1 MSVVWTLLNQRAPDS
16 SRSTADQDGALRHSF
31 ERTIFSLSDLAQ
43 QSALVVG
50 AHPDDELIGAGAM
63 LRRLREAGLVTATG
77 GAPGNGRNARGA
89 GFTSNWRYER
99 ARRREAA
106 AALSLLQRPLQP
118 MLNLGLPDQRVIFRI
133 DPLVRQLM
141 RVLRTGKFNVIITH
155 PYEGGHPDHDA
166 VALAV
171 HAACRLIERVGKA
184 APVIVEMACYHLY
197 DGQMVYGGFL
207 SHLEA
212 GPVEIFQLDPEER
225 ALKRAMMDCHRTQA
239 DVLAPFPVARESF
252 RRAPTYDFLSPPC
265 PQRLTYET
273 YGWEIT
279 GDIWRS
285 AAARAL
291 HALDILDSA

>member
-1 MSVVWTLLNQRAPDS
+1 MSVVWTLLNQRAPGP
-16 SRSTADQDGALRHSF
+16 SRSVADPDGALRHSM
-31 ERTIFSLSDLAQ
+31 ERTIFPLSDLAR

-63 LRRLREAGLVTATG
+63 LRRLREAGILTVTD
-77 GAPGNGRNARGA
+77 GAPRSGRNARSA
-89 GFTSNWRYER
+89 GFTSNWRYAR

-118 MLNLGLPDQRVIFRI
+118 VVNLGLPDQRVIFRI

-141 RVLRTGKFNVIITH
+141 RLLRPGAFNVVITH

-166 VALAV
+166 TALAV
-171 HAACRLIERVGKA
+171 HAACRLIERAGGA
-184 APVIVEMACYHLY
+184 APMIVEMACYHLY
-197 DGQMVYGGFL
+197 DGQIVYGDFL
-207 SHLEA
+207 PHSEA
-212 GPVEIFQLDPEER
+212 GPVESFQLDIEER
-225 ALKRAMMDCHRTQA
+225 ALKRAMMDCHQTQA
-239 DVLAPFPVARESF
+239 SVLAPFPVVRESF

-265 PQRLTYET
+265 PPPLTYET

-279 GDIWRS
+279 GDIWRR

-291 HALDILDSA
+291 HALDILDGA